1 MTMVPFADFIALDPG
16 GIIAWLVVGL
26 VAGWLA
32 GVVMKGSGYGVVVDL
47 IVGLVGALVGGY
59 LFSLLGAG
67 YGGLPASIVV
77 AFIGACILIA
87 VARAVAPGRTRL

>member
-1 MTMVPFADFIALDPG
+1 MVPFADTLVLDPG

-47 IVGLVGALVGGY
+47 IVGLVGAVVGGF

-67 YGGLPASIVV
+67 YGGLLASIVV